1 VEDGVRASR
10 RAGAALLA
18 LLAACGS
25 PGGGGGPAATP
36 AAPSP
41 LAHTD
46 TTGLALV
53 PAGYGSLRQEDI
65 AVSIRLPQILVRC
78 IPLDEATI
86 RLLSPD
92 SYRALRGLRESQHDA
107 IAADARRLGIEQP
120 SLWYLQYYGLQP
132 DARFSARDV
141 VISGGGRDHLPLDV
155 LPLSAGFSN
164 ERVGQGQV
172 QSAIY
177 VFDGGI
183 DPTQPLAIA
192 VESVRSSAWSAVLP
206 VIERERAL
214 VRSRA
219 AAGPPS

>member
-1 VEDGVRASR
+1 MRAR
-10 RAGAALLA
+10 GRAGAALLG
-18 LLAACGS
+18 LLATAACGS
-25 PGGGGGPAATP
+25 PRGNGTAAATP
-36 AAPSP
+36 PAPVP
-41 LAHTD
+41 LAHSD

-53 PAGYGSLRQEDI
+53 PAGYGSLRQEDL

-78 IPLDEATI
+78 IPLDEGTI

-92 SYRALRGLRESQHDA
+92 SYRALRGLRESQRDA
-107 IAADARRLGIEQP
+107 IAADARRLGIERP

-132 DARFSARDV
+132 DARFTARDV
-141 VISGGGRDHLPLDV
+141 VISSGGRDHLPLDV
-155 LPLSAGFSN
+155 LPLSAGFSS

-172 QSAIY
+172 QSGIY

-183 DPTQPLAIA
+183 DPTQPLAIT
-192 VESVRSSAWSAVLP
+192 VESVRSTAWSAVIP

>member
-1 VEDGVRASR
+1 MRAKGHAR
-10 RAGAALLA
+10 AALLG
-18 LLAACGS
+18 LLAAAACGS
-25 PGGGGGPAATP
+25 PGGGNTP
-36 AAPSP
+36 ASNPPAPAP

-78 IPLDEATI
+78 IPLDEGTI

-92 SYRALRGLRESQHDA
+92 SYRALRGLRESQREA
-107 IAADARRLGIEQP
+107 IAADARRLGIDRP

-132 DARFSARDV
+132 DARFTARDV
-141 VISGGGRDHLPLDV
+141 VISSSGRDHLPRDV

-177 VFDGGI
+177 VFDSGI
-183 DPTQPLAIA
+183 DPTQPLAIS
-192 VESVRSSAWSAVLP
+192 VESVRSTAWSAVIP